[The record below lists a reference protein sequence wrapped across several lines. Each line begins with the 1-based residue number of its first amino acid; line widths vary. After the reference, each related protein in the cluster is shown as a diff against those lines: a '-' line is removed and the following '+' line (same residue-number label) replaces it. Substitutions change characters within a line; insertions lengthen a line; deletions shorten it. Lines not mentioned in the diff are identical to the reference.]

1 MVRPGEHRNLQIA
14 ASSPG
19 NAVSFSAA
27 RTTKRF
33 PSPQCASAM
42 QIIRLLRRSI
52 PQAKAVPT
60 FKPRSISGSF
70 SSQLGKIIPKLR
82 ASKFDSPETLPR
94 TGLGKQQK
102 LNRCSLLTRSASAN
116 RHERCAGRPGG
127 LSARQDKIGRAS
139 LRATPSSAPFP
150 CAARCRRN
158 QRLPVSQ
165 N

>member
-19 NAVSFSAA
+19 NAVNFSSA
-27 RTTKRF
+27 RTTNRF
-33 PSPQCASAM
+33 PSSRWASTI

-70 SSQLGKIIPKLR
+70 SSQRRKIIQKLR
-82 ASKFDSPETLPR
+82 GSKFDSPETLPR

-102 LNRCSLLTRSASAN
+102 LNRCSLLSRSASAN
-116 RHERCAGRPGG
+116 RHERCAGRLGG
-127 LSARQDKIGRAS
+127 LSGRQDKIGRAS

-158 QRLPVSQ
+158 RRSPMSQ